1 VSFCTR
7 LKVCLIFITRL
18 KVSLIIGSIFY
29 LKESLNTALKSFD
42 LMIKV
47 ASTKFF
53 MRSKVEKELSKQYLD
68 FWSSEK
74 IRTDNYD
81 H

>member
-1 VSFCTR
+1 
-7 LKVCLIFITRL
+7 
-18 KVSLIIGSIFY
+18 
-29 LKESLNTALKSFD
+29 
-42 LMIKV
+42 
-47 ASTKFF
+47 